1 MCVFNC
7 KSTKFCGE
15 IYRADDFAWSSL
27 ANSSFSRNFL
37 FVSHPVDKVLP
48 PAVVLL
54 SGGMDSATVLAVAS
68 AEYSCHALSFS
79 YGQKHASE
87 LDAARKIAQQL
98 AVKEHVVFPVNLAVF
113 GGSALTDA
121 EIPVLKMDPAREG
134 IPNTYVPARN
144 LIFLSLALA
153 WMEVLGSRHIFI
165 GANVVDYSGYPDC
178 RPEFFRAFETTCN
191 LATRAGQSGHKIRVH
206 SPLVEMRKADI
217 ILLGTELG
225 LDYSQTVSCYSA
237 RPGGLACGV
246 CESCYF
252 RRKGFMEAKIP
263 DPTRYQQ

>member
-7 KSTKFCGE
+7 QSTKFCGE

-37 FVSHPVDKVLP
+37 FVKPSSRQGTS
-48 PAVVLL
+48 
-54 SGGMDSATVLAVAS
+54 SGCGVAFRGNGFGKRFWQWAS

-165 GANVVDYSGYPDC
+165 GANVVGL
-178 RPEFFRAFETTCN
+178 FR
-191 LATRAGQSGHKIRVH
+191 LS
-206 SPLVEMRKADI
+206 
-217 ILLGTELG
+217 
-225 LDYSQTVSCYSA
+225 
-237 RPGGLACGV
+237 
-246 CESCYF
+246 
-252 RRKGFMEAKIP
+252 
-263 DPTRYQQ
+263 